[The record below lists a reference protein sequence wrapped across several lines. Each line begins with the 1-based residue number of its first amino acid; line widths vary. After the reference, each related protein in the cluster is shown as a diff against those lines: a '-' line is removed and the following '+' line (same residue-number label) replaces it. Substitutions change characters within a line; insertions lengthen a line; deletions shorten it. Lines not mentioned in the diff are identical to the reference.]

1 MFDPYATGENKIQV
15 FQCANCREF
24 INTTMTSCKFCHAPV
39 DAAAAQKL
47 VTLQGQ
53 VNWACN
59 EANLVRW
66 LATALPITFVVGFL
80 PLLGGVGYRAFRLL
94 LLGLLVAIIHWQF
107 AYAKL
112 QTNDADFPVAEKRI
126 LTSTIIWGV
135 MFAGWIVL
143 LIVKLWRGNSILG
156 DLLLR

>member
-15 FQCANCREF
+15 FQCPNCQEF
-24 INTTMTSCKFCHAPV
+24 INTTMTSCKFCQTPV
-39 DAAAAQKL
+39 DAAAAQNL
-47 VTLQGQ
+47 VTMQGQ

-80 PLLGGVGYRAFRLL
+80 PLLGGAGYRVFRLL
-94 LLGLLVAIIHWQF
+94 LLGILVAIIHWQF

-112 QTNDADFPVAEKRI
+112 QTNDPDFPLAEQRI
-126 LTSTIIWGV
+126 LTSTIIWGG
-135 MFAGWIVL
+135 MFATWVIFL
-143 LIVKLWRGNSILG
+143 LVKLFMGGSIIR
-156 DLLLR
+156 DLLFQ